1 MNGKNSIHKTKN
13 MVTVFPTIKYVH
25 NTFYM
30 LLNDNIFPHLIE
42 KEILFILAKW
52 LDNHKLIFYL
62 CIDLSSSITYGSCR
76 CCESHPVY
84 CTQKK
89 KHFSAYSH
97 LNNENSNF
105 IGGSTYR
112 KKINISQENAIKV
125 KTFNMQLLIIK
136 GLFDS
141 H

>member
-1 MNGKNSIHKTKN
+1 MRDGGMSCDVINNNKWKNSIHKTKN
-13 MVTVFPTIKYVH
+13 KVTVFSTIKYVH

-52 LDNHKLIFYL
+52 LDYHKLIFYL

-84 CTQKK
+84 CTQKI
-89 KHFSAYSH
+89 HIFSAYIH
-97 LNNENSNF
+97 LHNENSSIENF
-105 IGGSTYR
+105 STDTFSCR
-112 KKINISQENAIKV
+112 KKVIISQ
-125 KTFNMQLLIIK
+125 
-136 GLFDS
+136 
-141 H
+141 